1 MKKTIEKFGIP
12 ILMVFIVII
21 YILNNISGVE
31 DKLIIVNYS
40 IIFFNF
46 IAWIISIIR
55 AVKEKRKNKIIPC
68 IIITIL
74 AILSFILSYNMIF
87 PDFYIQLFA
96 QIGLAIFMYEI
107 IDLFKV
113 RLYKNIINIFSL
125 IISIV
130 IIITFL
136 LSQLV
141 TISKYK
147 ESLNN
152 ISNFIT
158 SPDLTY
164 EKLSSEFEPL
174 ILEHQSFND
183 FTDEIK
189 DKSFITPAYYYKG
202 LYGWAVEGLKDIS
215 INNIKNKSTF
225 KKYRQDLNEK
235 MEWLMNAMNNNLDA
249 INKEIATSLFIAIL
263 EIIMVISIGI
273 LNNKKVKNN
282 IEN

>member
-21 YILNNISGVE
+21 YILNNILGIE

-55 AVKEKRKNKIIPC
+55 TVKEKRKSKIIPC

-74 AILSFILSYNMIF
+74 AILSFILNYNMFF

-107 IDLFKV
+107 VDLSKIRLFKNM
-113 RLYKNIINIFSL
+113 LNIFSL
-125 IISIV
+125 IMSIV
-130 IIITFL
+130 IIISFL

-174 ILEHQSFND
+174 ILEHQNFND

-189 DKSFITPAYYYKG
+189 DKSFITPAYYYKS

-215 INNIKNKSTF
+215 IITIKNKSTF

-235 MEWLMNAMNNNLDA
+235 MEWFMNAMNNNLDS
-249 INKEIATSLFIAIL
+249 INKKIATSLFIAIL